1 MPVQSTYDPLSPTP
15 YQPVPTPEQ
24 PPAPTP
30 NIPTPSPFEGQPGFQ
45 FQGHGNISH
54 AGAVAGVLDNV
65 LRGYVNGK
73 AQGDAVKGLRL
84 KKKSDDLNSSYK
96 ADADRLWTVTQKQI
110 SEKGAIDPNSDEYK
124 QALSAVQGSWG
135 ALQDFRGSLLDDG
148 KKKKPGKNGQ
158 ERSPAEILS
167 DPKSTPQEK
176 AQALHGMTQKLGPPI
191 LGQIQNYQAQAKA
204 RAQNP
209 EVQDA
214 DIRAKANL
222 ELSQLR
228 TQKEPLTEAQQ
239 ARVKQLQDYLTPPI
253 KETGTTRLYESPD
266 KSERKWLVP
275 GQEPRD
281 WNAVESS
288 AQAGGKPVRAFKVG
302 ANGKPTSVLLDPKT
316 NQEIPGSENP
326 EIVPPSGMLQHISS
340 GFYFYTDQ
348 NGDVHKVPVTRSSGA
363 VLPKPEGGPVTVT
376 ESFSGKTVPGMMQQG
391 NVDLSRRPN
400 INNGDGTHSSVFS
413 MSFGTDK
420 GEVLVPGVGD
430 GTTYPLR
437 KLTPKEALDQY
448 QKTGKFIGIFK
459 DEKSANAYA
468 ETLHEDQAAHGNN
481 TDHPNH
487 PRTSGPKPPT
497 VNSAAGHRTNSDGD
511 VIGHKGPISRAKI
524 DQLDKDTQTQYQ
536 KAVDAFNKQV
546 DDLNAV
552 TPPLSAEQKNHAK
565 KLYYDRLQEENHNI
579 GKEHSD
585 RMRDMGLSPAEDSS
599 PKKDSLG
606 IL

>member
-239 ARVKQLQDYLTPPI
+239 ARVKQLEEYLTPTPKLGAG
-253 KETGTTRLYESPD
+253 KEGMTRYSQGKDGWEEYQVNTSGDEIPGTRRPLS
-266 KSERKWLVP
+266 L
-275 GQEPRD
+275 
-281 WNAVESS
+281 A
-288 AQAGGKPVRAFKVG
+288 G
-302 ANGKPTSVLLDPKT
+302 ANVKPFRAWTKDASGKFTSVLVDPKT
-316 NQEIPGSENP
+316 NQKIPGSENQD
-326 EIVPPSGMLQHISS
+326 IQPPAALAGHVTSHE
-340 GFYFYTDQ
+340 YFWTDQ
-348 NGDVHKVPVTRSSGA
+348 NGDVHHYDYSTTSSPTATAAG
-363 VLPKPEGGPVTVT
+363 T
-376 ESFSGKTVPGMMQQG
+376 PGSTSPHTPSSPDHFTPRQH
-391 NVDLSRRPN
+391 P
-400 INNGDGTHSSVFS
+400 SSVPS
-413 MSFGTDK
+413 SATPSDK
-420 GEVLVPGVGD
+420 SIL
-430 GTTYPLR
+430 
-437 KLTPKEALDQY
+437 
-448 QKTGKFIGIFK
+448 
-459 DEKSANAYA
+459 
-468 ETLHEDQAAHGNN
+468 
-481 TDHPNH
+481 
-487 PRTSGPKPPT
+487 
-497 VNSAAGHRTNSDGD
+497 
-511 VIGHKGPISRAKI
+511 GHKGPISRAKI
-524 DQLDKDTQTQYQ
+524 DQLDKDTQAQYQ
-536 KAVDAFNKQV
+536 KASDQFNKLVDA
-546 DDLNAV
+546 LNDPSLKL
-552 TPPLSAEQKNHAK
+552 TQEQKDAAK
-565 KLYYDRLQEENHNI
+565 KKYYDLLQEENHNI

-585 RMRDMGLSPAEDSS
+585 RMRDLGLHPAEDSS